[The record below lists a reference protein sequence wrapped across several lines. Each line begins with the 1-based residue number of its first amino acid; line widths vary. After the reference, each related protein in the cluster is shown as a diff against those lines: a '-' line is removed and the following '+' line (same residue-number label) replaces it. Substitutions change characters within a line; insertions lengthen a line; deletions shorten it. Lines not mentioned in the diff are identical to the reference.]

1 MTSEH
6 ARDLTLKGVVAE
18 RRMIAEDH
26 VLLSISAGEIFQSS
40 SPGQFVMIRVTDTE
54 SPFLSRP
61 ISIYALSREDG
72 TAVIDLM
79 VRVVGRGTSFLS
91 RLKAGDRVDLLG
103 PLGNG
108 FSILP
113 DRSQIVLIAGGIG
126 IAPISFLA
134 DGYSHIKT
142 GEVTCYF
149 GARSE
154 SVLVGLDRVNKACS
168 RIILSTEDGSRGYR
182 GFITDLFERDL
193 NKYNRED
200 TVIYA
205 CGPSP
210 MLMKIQAL
218 LKKESMIC
226 QVSVEERMACGVGAC
241 LGCAVRMKSGEYR
254 RVCHEGPVFNIEELA
269 FDQEG

>member
-1 MTSEH
+1 MTSER
-6 ARDLTLKGVVAE
+6 ARDLTLKGVVE
-18 RRMIAEDH
+18 ESRKIAKDH
-26 VLLSISAGEIFQSS
+26 VLLSIRAGEIFLPS

-54 SPFLSRP
+54 SPFLGRP
-61 ISIYALSREDG
+61 ISIYALRRKDG
-72 TAVIDLM
+72 AAVIDLM

-113 DRSQIVLIAGGIG
+113 DRRQIVLIAGGIG

-134 DGYSHIKT
+134 DGYSHIKK
-142 GEVTCYF
+142 GEVACYF

-154 SVLVGLDRVNKACS
+154 SALVGLDRMNKVCS
-168 RIILSTEDGSRGYR
+168 QLILSTEDGSRGYR

-193 NKYNRED
+193 NQYKTGD
-200 TVIYA
+200 TIVYA

-218 LKKESMIC
+218 LKNRAMIC

-241 LGCAVRMKSGEYR
+241 LGCATRMKSGKYK

-269 FDQEG
+269 FD